1 MAFKVYQNEKAYMVN
16 ESLSYKV
23 FKNEKAYMVN
33 ERLTNY
39 KKAYLSRLINE
50 TFDYCLMFLLQ
61 NVCYNSQ

>member
-33 ERLTNY
+33 ERLKNY
-39 KKAYLSRLINE
+39 KKAYLFRLINE
-50 TFDYCLMFLLQ
+50 TLDYCPIFFLQ
-61 NVCYNSQ
+61 NVCYVS